1 MLPTVVVRANA
12 LLALCG
18 RPLQTIARSA
28 SGRQQLQ
35 TAFNL
40 ACIGRG
46 VALLPSGPPMSI
58 VVVVVVESLV
68 HPATLVK
75 GRYQAIIMMDWSLLG
90 R

>member
-1 MLPTVVVRANA
+1 
-12 LLALCG
+12 
-18 RPLQTIARSA
+18 
-28 SGRQQLQ
+28 
-35 TAFNL
+35 
-40 ACIGRG
+40 
-46 VALLPSGPPMSI
+46 MSI

>member
-1 MLPTVVVRANA
+1 VVNRVVERANA

-58 VVVVVVESLV
+58 VVVVESLV